1 MNIAIVSGSPRMES
15 VTHRIALH
23 LQQKLSETG
32 HSISIVDVRE
42 HDLPLLQSVFS
53 SVEKTPEKYKALAEQ
68 MFAADAF
75 ILVTPEYNAG
85 YSPALQNLFDHFPK
99 QTHKTFGIV
108 TGSVGGLGGMRS
120 TQQLFL
126 LIAGLFGIAS
136 PNMLV
141 TPFMDKKFDAEGN
154 LLDPTFAAAVDNFIK
169 EFVWLAERVANN

>member
-1 MNIAIVSGSPRMES
+1 MNIAIVSGSPRKES

-53 SVEKTPEKYKALAEQ
+53 SVEKTPEKYKALSEQ

-99 QTHKTFGIV
+99 QAHKTFGIV

-154 LLDPTFAAAVDNFIK
+154 LIDPTFSGAVDNFIK
-169 EFVWLAERVANN
+169 EFVWLAERVKG

>member
-1 MNIAIVSGSPRMES
+1 MNIAIVSGSPRKES
-15 VTHRIALH
+15 ITHRIALH
-23 LQQKLSETG
+23 LQQKFASTG
-32 HSISIVDVRE
+32 HSISIIDVRE

-53 SVEKTPEKYKALAEQ
+53 TVENTPEKFKPLAEK

-75 ILVTPEYNAG
+75 VLVTPEYNAG

-99 QTHKTFGIV
+99 QSHKTFGIV

-154 LLDPTFAAAVDNFIK
+154 LTDPSFAGPIDNFVK
-169 EFVWLAERVANN
+169 EFIWLAERVKG